1 MINTKQYEE
10 NIKQIETD
18 EFSTNLTQCVFIT
31 TGK

>member
-18 EFSTNLTQCVFIT
+18 EFSTNFWYFKL
-31 TGK
+31 KY